1 LRPSQHLPH
10 DPAGLGAVHNNKI
23 TREVQMKIIGVE
35 GLTNE
40 QVNDEVGRGGR
51 FVMYQ
56 YCISVLVMT
65 FKRPSNIYF
74 MKAGER
80 SFGKG
85 IGFSLMTLLLGWWG
99 IPWGPIYT
107 IQSLWVNFSGGRDVT
122 KEIMA
127 QSAAP
132 AGAIPLPQ
140 T

>member
-1 LRPSQHLPH
+1 
-10 DPAGLGAVHNNKI
+10 
-23 TREVQMKIIGVE
+23 MKIIGVE

-80 SFGKG
+80 SIGKG

-107 IQSLWVNFSGGRDVT
+107 IQSLLVNFSGGRDVT

>member
-1 LRPSQHLPH
+1 LRDSPHLPH
-10 DPAGLGAVHNNKI
+10 HPAGLGAVHNNKI

-40 QVNDEVGRGGR
+40 QVNDEIGRGGR